1 MNIKDVG
8 LLDKDGD
15 GRLSLDEFMQ
25 GATTAD
31 TSSDTTPT
39 VSRDTTAAPQ
49 DFLLESGEFYSNS
62 VSIVFCQAQFKFS
75 YSSVQFELRLSLKPG
90 NYHPHPGK

>member
-1 MNIKDVG
+1 MNIKDVD

-25 GATTAD
+25 GATTAY

-39 VSRDTTAAPQ
+39 ISRDTTAASQ
-49 DFLLESGEFYSNS
+49 DILLESGEFYSNS
-62 VSIVFCQAQFKFS
+62 VSIVFLQLF
-75 YSSVQFELRLSLKPG
+75 LINSLQRV
-90 NYHPHPGK
+90 GKNKLVFF